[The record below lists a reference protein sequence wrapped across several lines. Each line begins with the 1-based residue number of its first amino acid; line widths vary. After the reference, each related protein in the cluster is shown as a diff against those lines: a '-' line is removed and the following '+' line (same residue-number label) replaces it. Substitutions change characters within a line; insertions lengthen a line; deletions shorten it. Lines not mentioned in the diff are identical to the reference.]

1 MNSSNSAELL
11 QTQRKS
17 HSTLSLVQIKDEK
30 SPASVSSLIARGAFG
45 QVDIAL
51 LLHKQH
57 LPSKSSLKIRS
68 VSLAAIKTIPNAT
81 NILGSSSQQ
90 RHGARLTREAFAELN
105 SLRLLNGHENVTP
118 LLGYY
123 GASDASSGDG
133 FGGWDWADGA
143 QDNPSPTSLCLV
155 FPYHPI
161 DLHEALIY
169 RRFNASSK
177 FRSSYFLPKQVVT
190 SIMHDLLSALQ
201 HLHTHSIL
209 HRDIK
214 PSNLYITREG
224 QIQLGDFG
232 LAKIVPL
239 SRAAKSQYS
248 KRNDLQTHGNGVTL
262 TNGLCTLQYR
272 PPEVLLGGTGIIHRS
287 KSEERNING
296 AFDMFSAGCV
306 IAELLTLSGPI
317 FPGQSVLDQL
327 GRVFQTLGN
336 PTEDDWPG
344 VKLLPDW
351 NKVTFDAT
359 NGTGLHDRINR
370 PDTIDELNILS
381 NMLVLN
387 PLRRYSARECLEHRL
402 FQNIR
407 GNNYHSY
414 VCESLLP
421 VDMQVMN
428 PIFSSPDDISESS
441 NEVRN
446 SLTFAKHYAAKKAS
460 SRRNFT
466 TGLIESGKNKERWVL
481 EDCR

>member
-1 MNSSNSAELL
+1 M
-11 QTQRKS
+11 
-17 HSTLSLVQIKDEK
+17 SLVHIKDEK

-51 LLHKQH
+51 LVHE
-57 LPSKSSLKIRS
+57 PKSQNNQPTS

-81 NILGSSSQQ
+81 NKLVSSSKQS
-90 RHGARLTREAFAELN
+90 HGARLTREAFAEMN

-123 GASDASSGDG
+123 GATDASSGDG
-133 FGGWDWADGA
+133 FGGWYWADGA
-143 QDNPSPTSLCLV
+143 QNNDVPTSLCLV

-169 RRFNASSK
+169 RRFNASST
-177 FRSSYFLPKQVVT
+177 FQSSYFLPKQVVR

-214 PSNLYITREG
+214 PSNLYITSEG
-224 QIQLGDFG
+224 RIQLGDFG

-239 SRAAKSQYS
+239 PKQVAESQCS
-248 KRNDLQTHGNGVTL
+248 KTNDLQMHKNDVNL

-272 PPEVLLGGTGIIHRS
+272 PPEVLLGGTGIIHQS
-287 KSEERNING
+287 KTEGRTIIG
-296 AFDMFSAGCV
+296 AFDIYSAGCV

-327 GRVFQTLGN
+327 GRVFQTLGTPN
-336 PTEDDWPG
+336 EDNWPN

-351 NKVTFDAT
+351 NKVTFEAT
-359 NGTGLHDRINR
+359 TGTGLHDRINR
-370 PDTIDELNILS
+370 PDTINELNLLS
-381 NMLVLN
+381 KMIVLN
-387 PLRRYSARECLEHRL
+387 PLERYSARECLEHPL
-402 FQNIR
+402 FQNFQSS
-407 GNNYHSY
+407 NYHRD
-414 VCESLLP
+414 VCESLIP
-421 VDMQVMN
+421 VDMQIMN
-428 PIFSSPDDISESS
+428 PVLSSPENSVGLS
-441 NEVRN
+441 NKEGN

-466 TGLIESGKNKERWVL
+466 TRLIESSENKKRWVFNAL
-481 EDCR
+481 T